1 MQVGHPAETLQ
12 TDVAVFAN
20 WSDVAA
26 DFELDLSLEQ
36 GIAEMFDQS
45 EGEVG
50 YQTDSSEDEVGEK
63 TDMLEDAVAGFIDNG
78 VQMILDS

>member
-1 MQVGHPAETLQ
+1 MGYPAETLQ

-20 WSDVAA
+20 WSYVAA

-45 EGEVG
+45 KGEGG
-50 YQTDSSEDEVGEK
+50 Y
-63 TDMLEDAVAGFIDNG
+63 
-78 VQMILDS
+78 

>member
-1 MQVGHPAETLQ
+1 MGYLAETLQ

-36 GIAEMFDQS
+36 GIAEMFDQT

-50 YQTDSSEDEVGEK
+50 Y
-63 TDMLEDAVAGFIDNG
+63 
-78 VQMILDS
+78 